1 MPSCIWYSAHKHVIA
16 ASFFPCELYAFSN
29 YYTFRLRIYKL
40 QYEQAHGEVPVGG
53 ETAEGSSPA
62 LSEPSSASSAAEPG
76 SSVVASAKHPAKR
89 DITTPE
95 QYANEGHEL
104 AARAVAAV
112 GDVGQP
118 DFYSPVAPLS
128 SSIPSPQTSLM
139 PTLTSSIL
147 TSAASLTASVA
158 YSTLTAIHQNAAE
171 AAVNS
176 TSSSEASSTGGE
188 VELTPEEQTFIYK
201 TFLITGGLIMT
212 INSFIKLLNTK
223 VHGEFRRLLFLFCL
237 LVYLI
242 HIRLLTYFSAKDI
255 YGKIIILCRILNAI
269 VLWSMCALPFTQ
281 LSALLLISVMTGS
294 LILQAL
300 IDLLD

>member
-16 ASFFPCELYAFSN
+16 ASFFPCELYPFSN
-29 YYTFRLRIYKL
+29 HYIFRLRIYKL
-40 QYEQAHGEVPVGG
+40 QYEKAHGEVPVGG
-53 ETAEGSSPA
+53 ESAEGSSPTP
-62 LSEPSSASSAAEPG
+62 SEPSSASSAAEPG
-76 SSVVASAKHPAKR
+76 SSVVASAGHPTKR

-112 GDVGQP
+112 GGVGQP
-118 DFYSPVAPLS
+118 NYYSPVAPLP

-147 TSAASLTASVA
+147 TTAASLTASVA
-158 YSTLTAIHQNAAE
+158 YSTLTTIHQNAAE
-171 AAVNS
+171 AAANS

-223 VHGEFRRLLFLFCL
+223 VHGEFRRLLFLFLSVSLPDPYMITHL
-237 LVYLI
+237 LCCKRYLRENYYSVSHSECHCSMEYVCSSLHTAQCSI
-242 HIRLLTYFSAKDI
+242 IDI
-255 YGKIIILCRILNAI
+255 GHDWLAH
-269 VLWSMCALPFTQ
+269 SP
-281 LSALLLISVMTGS
+281 S
-294 LILQAL
+294 L
-300 IDLLD
+300 D